1 MDSQGLQNRC
11 LVGAAINRFR
21 EEQGLSLRK
30 LAHMVGMDYAYICSI
45 EGGKANPTLDVL
57 SKIASGLDVEIVE
70 LFTRSDRGPDYAMSK
85 LK

>member
-1 MDSQGLQNRC
+1 
-11 LVGAAINRFR
+11 
-21 EEQGLSLRK
+21 
-30 LAHMVGMDYAYICSI
+30 MVGMDYAYICSI